1 MKRLLSVLF
10 AVVSLSGCSND
21 PRPDGWCALSTEGI
35 CVLRWKGGVKV
46 PAGEV
51 DMRYNGIVCSAGSN
65 GVNSKAPVAMVCSGS
80 TEIGRA
86 HV

>member
-51 DMRYNGIVCSAGSN
+51 DMRYSGVVCGQGSN
-65 GVNSKAPVAMVCSGS
+65 GVNSKEPPAMICSGS
-80 TEIGRA
+80 TVTSGREW
-86 HV
+86 